1 MTISRLLDS
10 NRDSRTAYPLKDAL
24 VSVASSGP
32 NSKQRRFYIRRADC
46 DLESVRNPGYL
57 ERDPSVEC
65 STLTVPSRRL
75 RRFLVLNEMASDTR
89 PHKPRRIARIQIIAV
104 STLSITG
111 VINYIDRGS
120 LAIANTTIRTD
131 LGISATRMGILLSI
145 FSLSYAFSQLPMGF
159 LLDRLGERLVLGAGM
174 FLWSLTQTATG
185 LVTSFSS
192 FVGARVGLAVGESPF
207 VVSAVKAVNDWFDVR
222 DRATPMGIVN
232 ASTTLG
238 QAIAPPLL
246 TITMLAFGWRGMF
259 VLIGIPGLIL
269 SIAWFAFYR
278 ERADVTSN
286 GSELTDLAA
295 SGRGDN
301 LSRISFSQW
310 QRLFRKR
317 TVWGLMLGFGGI
329 NYTVWLYMS
338 WMPNYFE
345 AEHHI
350 SIAKTGVI
358 AVIPFSCGAVGM
370 LLSGIIADSL
380 VRSGIPPIRVH
391 KTLLIIGMTCSA
403 ACTLLVPYTPGAT
416 GAATAI
422 GMALFFTY
430 LAGNSGWGLVQS
442 IAPREIVGS
451 VATIQNFG
459 SFVCASFAPVI
470 TGWLLDRTHSF
481 HLTLAICSI
490 MSILGALSY
499 LLIVKDQSL
508 SLNGDGFFR

>member
-222 DRATPMGIVN
+222 GDCQRFNHSGTGHRA
-232 ASTTLG
+232 ASSHDHHVG
-238 QAIAPPLL
+238 VWMA
-246 TITMLAFGWRGMF
+246 GD
-259 VLIGIPGLIL
+259 V
-269 SIAWFAFYR
+269 
-278 ERADVTSN
+278 RADWYPRFDPFDCVV
-286 GSELTDLAA
+286 
-295 SGRGDN
+295 RV
-301 LSRISFSQW
+301 LSRA
-310 QRLFRKR
+310 RRCLLERK
-317 TVWGLMLGFGGI
+317 
-329 NYTVWLYMS
+329 
-338 WMPNYFE
+338 
-345 AEHHI
+345 
-350 SIAKTGVI
+350 
-358 AVIPFSCGAVGM
+358 
-370 LLSGIIADSL
+370 
-380 VRSGIPPIRVH
+380 
-391 KTLLIIGMTCSA
+391 
-403 ACTLLVPYTPGAT
+403 
-416 GAATAI
+416 
-422 GMALFFTY
+422 
-430 LAGNSGWGLVQS
+430 
-442 IAPREIVGS
+442 
-451 VATIQNFG
+451 
-459 SFVCASFAPVI
+459 
-470 TGWLLDRTHSF
+470 
-481 HLTLAICSI
+481 
-490 MSILGALSY
+490 
-499 LLIVKDQSL
+499 
-508 SLNGDGFFR
+508 